1 MEKTETLKQQKKTV
15 SDERSQ
21 DMKIAMRISY
31 VSILVNVVLSL
42 FKLLAG
48 ILAHSGAMISDAV
61 HSASDVFSTFI
72 VMIGVH
78 VSSKKS
84 DKEHQYGHERMEC
97 VSSIILAVLLFL
109 TGLAIGVSGAQKIFQ
124 GSGSAALAI
133 PGRLALIAAIVSIGI
148 KEWMFWYTRA
158 GAKKIN
164 SGALM
169 ADAWHHRSDALS
181 SIGSFIGIFGARMGY
196 PIMDPLAS
204 IVICFFIGK
213 AAYDIF
219 KDAMDKMVDRSCDE
233 KTQEKMRKVVL
244 EQEGVFRIDVMR
256 TRLFGA
262 KMYVDLEIAAD
273 GNLSL
278 SESHQIAEA
287 VHRAIENNF
296 QEVKHCMVHVN
307 PIQEEKR

>member
-78 VSSKKS
+78 VSNKKS

-124 GSGSAALAI
+124 GNGSSALAI

>member
-1 MEKTETLKQQKKTV
+1 MRKTAMVTKQKGSAK
-15 SDERSQ
+15 EESQ
-21 DMKIAMRISY
+21 DMKTAMRISY

-42 FKLLAG
+42 LKLLAG
-48 ILAHSGAMISDAV
+48 VLAHSGAMISDAV

-78 VSSKKS
+78 VSNKKS

-109 TGLAIGVSGAQKIFQ
+109 TGLAIGISGAEKIMA
-124 GSGSAALAI
+124 GGNGEALI
-133 PGRLALIAAIVSIGI
+133 VPGRIALIAAVVSIAV

-158 GAKKIN
+158 GAKKIH

-181 SIGSFIGIFGARMGY
+181 SVGSFIGILGAQLGY

-204 IVICFFIGK
+204 IVICIFIGK

-219 KDAMDKMVDRSCDE
+219 KDAMDKMVDHSCDE
-233 KTQEKMRKVVL
+233 QTQERMRKVVL
-244 EQEGVFRIDVMR
+244 EQEGVCRIDVLR

-262 KMYVDLEIAAD
+262 KMYVDIEIAAD

-278 SESHQIAEA
+278 KESHEIAEN
-287 VHRAIENNF
+287 VHRTIEADF
-296 QEVKHCMVHVN
+296 KDVKHCMVHVN
-307 PIQEEKR
+307 PIQE